1 MGVLI
6 DTNILIAYERGQLD
20 VVARVAGREEEE
32 EFFLKFVD
40 ANDGGLDDFPA

>member
-32 EFFLKFVD
+32 FFLKFVD
-40 ANDGGLDDFPA
+40 ANDGGLDDFHA